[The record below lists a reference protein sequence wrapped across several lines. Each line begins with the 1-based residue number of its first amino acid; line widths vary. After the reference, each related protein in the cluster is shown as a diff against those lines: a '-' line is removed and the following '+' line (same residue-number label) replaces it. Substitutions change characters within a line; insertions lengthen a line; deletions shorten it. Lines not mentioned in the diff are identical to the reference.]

1 MVVVNNMSVEIL
13 KEKQHNIEKLIE
25 ELNLNKIPKLNVEI
39 DKLYSKIN
47 EINKIISEIRN
58 IPEEIELKRIEFA
71 KELNNLKFKIEK
83 MEKYYNSN
91 ISGYA
96 VASIIIFS
104 KLGFG
109 LLMGYRNSIRSWLI
123 ALYTGWSYFSAKKEY
138 EIFENIF
145 LKILSNSE
153 KKLQLGIVEINERI
167 ESIYNEIELLEKLY
181 YEISSYAK
189 NYNNFTYVQ
198 KLELMSSLNTMEAT
212 KKLITEPIKA
222 LIQNFDDDDYINYK
236 GNDNDVKKK
245 NLFVLLAN
253 MFKNIYLNEEERKIF
268 VKCVKNNKDFFE
280 NENIRKEDMTLELL
294 NDIFNALSKK

>member
-1 MVVVNNMSVEIL
+1 MSVEIL